1 MVSESDHRH
10 TLTDKLSFSLEA
22 ERNEAAKLGFL
33 QTQFVWWRKYK
44 KHPCFGLIC
53 VFCSCERTH
62 VMSRTHV
69 K

>member
-33 QTQFVWWRKYK
+33 
-44 KHPCFGLIC
+44 
-53 VFCSCERTH
+53 
-62 VMSRTHV
+62 
-69 K
+69 